1 MSENSVKDKGWPMTL
16 EKYPH
21 IRRIVLLTLI
31 VSMLFTTSLCAQVG
45 NDGQLNELI
54 SLRTGMASLVEQ
66 LDQRNDLFPADKVNE
81 PQLPLR
87 ADRLALWESWQA
99 FLDHV
104 LAFDT
109 LTESAFSSYQQS
121 HVRSDFRVAYASF
134 LAQYRYSLDFITL
147 IERNPAM
154 HVVLNEPVPEIGLP
168 AQTYARLKSRFLNVL
183 RGADFARLDLLY
195 KYYGA
200 DPKQKF
206 TVGLEED
213 RKQLWRFG
221 NWQGP
226 KHTAKNALQIV
237 QDLTKTGWMPV
248 QKGVAEWMGDTKVWR
263 PKTALISQKQIA
275 EMQTILEPGD
285 VLLVRRE
292 WYLSNIGLP
301 GFWPHAAI
309 YVGTAEERRRYFD
322 APIVKDWVVS
332 QGENSGD
339 LERLLKAQE
348 PVAYQAGLKPQEE
361 GHVPRVLEAIS
372 EGVSWTTLEH
382 SAEGDSL
389 VVLRPRLPKT
399 AKARAILRAFHYT
412 GRPYDFDFDFR
423 TDASL
428 VCTEL
433 VVKAYEADAELPGLE
448 LPLIEVMHRPVTPA
462 NEFARHFDETY
473 DSDKQQFDMIRF
485 LDGEESSG
493 SARLSGLEGFR
504 QSWQR
509 PKWHILTQR
518 IAQGPK

>member
-1 MSENSVKDKGWPMTL
+1 M
-16 EKYPH
+16 
-21 IRRIVLLTLI
+21 
-31 VSMLFTTSLCAQVG
+31 
-45 NDGQLNELI
+45 
-54 SLRTGMASLVEQ
+54 
-66 LDQRNDLFPADKVNE
+66 
-81 PQLPLR
+81 
-87 ADRLALWESWQA
+87 
-99 FLDHV
+99 
-104 LAFDT
+104 
-109 LTESAFSSYQQS
+109 
-121 HVRSDFRVAYASF
+121 
-134 LAQYRYSLDFITL
+134 
-147 IERNPAM
+147 
-154 HVVLNEPVPEIGLP
+154 
-168 AQTYARLKSRFLNVL
+168 
-183 RGADFARLDLLY
+183 
-195 KYYGA
+195 
-200 DPKQKF
+200 
-206 TVGLEED
+206 
-213 RKQLWRFG
+213 
-221 NWQGP
+221 
-226 KHTAKNALQIV
+226 
-237 QDLTKTGWMPV
+237 
-248 QKGVAEWMGDTKVWR
+248 
-263 PKTALISQKQIA
+263 
-275 EMQTILEPGD
+275 
-285 VLLVRRE
+285 
-292 WYLSNIGLP
+292 
-301 GFWPHAAI
+301 
-309 YVGTAEERRRYFD
+309 
-322 APIVKDWVVS
+322 
-332 QGENSGD
+332 
-339 LERLLKAQE
+339 
-348 PVAYQAGLKPQEE
+348 
-361 GHVPRVLEAIS
+361 PRVLEAIS